1 MKKIIHI
8 QFESPKELEAAAWLH
23 DSGYL
28 RSLDRRGRGWYYFAS
43 VPLEDPRLHSLYD
56 QLVREGRSPTQN
68 TSGDLLSQFV
78 WMHGSRWEEADFDDA
93 EYLAVNSFGGKSLG
107 GKRDSSDGILKIN
120 TDLSEIPEAKFGML
134 DNGWRTV
141 SENFLSELKSN
152 DLVGLAFEPISHV
165 DDPAAP
171 AGYEDSPFYAM
182 QPSITLPRMSV
193 EVPFMD
199 KKGGA
204 WSEASKGGGVIVQ
217 SKEYP
222 CQAPGY
228 SSEDLREVG
237 DFDFALT
244 VEPFGYDELPWRENR
259 SIHVISQRF
268 YRLIKGRSEGM
279 VFTPVLIFDK

>member
-28 RSLDRRGRGWYYFAS
+28 RSLDRRGRGWFYFAS

-93 EYLAVNSFGGKSLG
+93 EYLAVRSFGGAELG
-107 GKRDSSDGILKIN
+107 GRRDSGDGVLKAN
-120 TDLSEIPEAKFGML
+120 VDLSDIPEANFGIMG
-134 DNGWRTV
+134 NGWRTV
-141 SENFLSELKSN
+141 SENFLSELSSN
-152 DLVGLAFEPISHV
+152 DLVGLAVEPISHV

-171 AGYEDSPFYAM
+171 VGYEDRPFYAM

-199 KKGGA
+199 ESGGA
-204 WSEASKGGGVIVQ
+204 WSEGSKGGGVIV
-217 SKEYP
+217 SNKEYP
-222 CQAPGY
+222 FNALGY
-228 SSEDLREVG
+228 SSKDLGKVG
-237 DFDFALT
+237 GFDFALT
-244 VEPFGYDELPWRENR
+244 MEPFGYGEYPWEENR

-268 YRLIKGRSEGM
+268 YRLIKGRGEGM
-279 VFTPVLIFDK
+279 VFTPVLVFDT